1 MRLNKQWLDYLS
13 LTFQSILNV
22 DIAIRSRELNLNEQ
36 RERER
41 DRRCDVVN
49 VNFSSKEN
57 LLVLHS
63 ELIQM
68 ILILDI
74 FLVNE

>member
-22 DIAIRSRELNLNEQ
+22 DIAIRSRGLNVNEK
-36 RERER
+36 REEREVEDAMLLMSTSVQR
-41 DRRCDVVN
+41 G
-49 VNFSSKEN
+49 N
-57 LLVLHS
+57 LL

-68 ILILDI
+68 ILILAI
-74 FLVNE
+74 VLVNE

>member
-22 DIAIRSRELNLNEQ
+22 DIAIRSRGLNVNEK
-36 RERER
+36 REEREVE
-41 DRRCDVVN
+41 DAMLLMSTSVQRR
-49 VNFSSKEN
+49 N
-57 LLVLHS
+57 LL

-68 ILILDI
+68 ILILAT

>member
-22 DIAIRSRELNLNEQ
+22 DIAIRSRGLNVNEK
-36 RERER
+36 REEREVEDAMLLMSTSVQR
-41 DRRCDVVN
+41 G
-49 VNFSSKEN
+49 N
-57 LLVLHS
+57 LL

-68 ILILDI
+68 ILNLAV
-74 FLVNE
+74 LVNE

>member
-22 DIAIRSRELNLNEQ
+22 DIAIRSRGLNVNEK
-36 RERER
+36 REEREVEEAMLLMSTSVQR
-41 DRRCDVVN
+41 G
-49 VNFSSKEN
+49 N
-57 LLVLHS
+57 LL

-68 ILILDI
+68 ILNLAV
-74 FLVNE
+74 LVNE

>member
-41 DRRCDVVN
+41 EIEDAMLLMSTSVQRRT
-49 VNFSSKEN
+49 F
-57 LLVLHS
+57 
-63 ELIQM
+63 
-68 ILILDI
+68 
-74 FLVNE
+74 

>member
-41 DRRCDVVN
+41 DRESEDAM
-49 VNFSSKEN
+49 
-57 LLVLHS
+57 LLMSTSV
-63 ELIQM
+63 QRRT
-68 ILILDI
+68 
-74 FLVNE
+74 F